1 MNRDKTMERNDP
13 NKGRKIMKKQL
24 NRVLVAGVVAASLAG
39 CVSPEPMTDQDRQT
53 RMQEDL
59 SKLFVDQEP
68 VTAPITL
75 GEAIARAIKYN
86 MDHRVKQ
93 MERAVADRNLDVASV
108 ELLPDLVASAG
119 YTTRNN
125 DAGARSQSLLSGE
138 ESLEP
143 STSQERNRDL
153 RDLTIAWNVLDFG
166 VSYVTAKQKA
176 DEKLIAEERR
186 RKVVQNIVQDVQDAF
201 WRAWSAQEQMENMQ
215 QLLID
220 TDNAIAR
227 ARRLN
232 NSGGYAPQE
241 ALEYQQ
247 DLLQIQRNL
256 TELKRN
262 MVLAKTRLGTL
273 MNLRPGTDYTLVADG
288 IKDPMPLNTSL
299 DELET
304 MALVNRPELRE
315 EDYKKRISQNDV
327 KKAVLRMFPGLEFR
341 AGAHYDSNKFLYNDH
356 WTDAG
361 VNLTWNI
368 LNVFGGIQ
376 ARKLA
381 RTQVELA
388 DIRRMALSMSIM
400 TQVHLAVRRYALAME
415 QYKTDKELAEVSEH
429 LESLSQSRSK
439 AKMQSE
445 LKSIKT
451 RAAAIVA
458 RLRADQAH
466 AEARNALARVYNT
479 IGMDPLPEKVAGRD
493 IKTLTAAINQHWD
506 GLLLQK

>member
-1 MNRDKTMERNDP
+1 
-13 NKGRKIMKKQL
+13 
-24 NRVLVAGVVAASLAG
+24 
-39 CVSPEPMTDQDRQT
+39 
-53 RMQEDL
+53 
-59 SKLFVDQEP
+59 
-68 VTAPITL
+68 
-75 GEAIARAIKYN
+75 

-93 MERAVADRNLDVASV
+93 MEYAVAQRNLDVSNV

-119 YTTRNN
+119 YTSRNN

-143 STSQERNRDL
+143 STSQERDRDL

-166 VSYVTAKQKA
+166 VSYVTSKQKA
-176 DEKLIAEERR
+176 DEILIAEERR

-201 WRAWSAQEQMENMQ
+201 WRAYSAQTQMENMN
-215 QLLID
+215 QLLVD
-220 TDNAIAR
+220 TNNAIAR
-227 ARRLN
+227 VKRLSE
-232 NSGGYAPQE
+232 SGNYSPQE

-247 DLLQIQRNL
+247 ELLQTQRNL

-273 MNLRPGTDYTLVADG
+273 MNLRPGTDFTLVADG
-288 IKDPMPLNTSL
+288 VRDPMPLNTSL

-341 AGAHYDSNKFLYNDH
+341 AGAHYDSNKFLYNND

-361 VNLTWNI
+361 INLTWNI

-376 ARKLA
+376 ARKMA
-381 RTQVELA
+381 KTQVELA
-388 DIRRMALSMSIM
+388 DIRRMALSMAVM
-400 TQVHLAVRRYALAME
+400 TQVHLATRRYELALE
-415 QYKTDKELAEVSEH
+415 QYRTDKDLADVSGS

-439 AKMQSE
+439 AKMQNE

-451 RAAAIVA
+451 RASAMIA
-458 RLRADQAH
+458 RMRADYAH

-479 IGMDPLPEKVAGRD
+479 IGMDPLPEKVEGRD
-493 IKTLTAAINQHWD
+493 IKTLASAINQHWN

>member
-1 MNRDKTMERNDP
+1 MNKNPVKLLM
-13 NKGRKIMKKQL
+13 
-24 NRVLVAGVVAASLAG
+24 AGAVAASLVG
-39 CVSPEPMTDQDRQT
+39 CVSSEPFTDQDRQA
-53 RMQEDL
+53 RMQEDMAQ
-59 SKLFVDQEP
+59 LFADQEA
-68 VTAPITL
+68 VTAPISL

-93 MERAVADRNLDVASV
+93 MEYAVAQRNLDVSNV

-119 YTTRNN
+119 YTSRNN

-143 STSQERNRDL
+143 STSQERDRDL

-166 VSYVTAKQKA
+166 VSYVTSKQKA
-176 DEKLIAEERR
+176 DEILIAEERR

-201 WRAWSAQEQMENMQ
+201 WRAYSAQTQMENMN
-215 QLLID
+215 QLLVD
-220 TDNAIAR
+220 TNNAIAR
-227 ARRLN
+227 AKRLSE
-232 NSGGYAPQE
+232 SGNYSPQE

-247 DLLQIQRNL
+247 ELLQTQRNL

-273 MNLRPGTDYTLVADG
+273 MNLRPGTDFTLVADG
-288 IKDPMPLNTSL
+288 VRDPMPLNTSL

-341 AGAHYDSNKFLYNDH
+341 AGAHYDSNKFLYNND

-361 VNLTWNI
+361 INLTWNI

-376 ARKLA
+376 ARKMA
-381 RTQVELA
+381 KTQVELA
-388 DIRRMALSMSIM
+388 DIRRMALSMAVM
-400 TQVHLAVRRYALAME
+400 TQVHLATRRYELALE
-415 QYKTDKELAEVSEH
+415 QYKTDKDLADVSGS

-439 AKMQSE
+439 AKMQNE

-451 RAAAIVA
+451 RASAMIA
-458 RLRADQAH
+458 RMRADYAH

-479 IGMDPLPEKVAGRD
+479 IGMDPLPEKVEGRD
-493 IKTLTAAINQHWD
+493 VKTLASAINQHWN